1 MTFLPVRFVGAC
13 APPHPRSCRGRRGWA
28 TPAGSPVRDEEAGDA
43 AREIYGGSRRSFE
56 IVIEKASAES
66 YGRSLSD
73 SQGAAFCGAC
83 VDAYRS
89 LPAKRLLQLTGC
101 TYWCPLCS
109 LIKAATGGGRTMGVE
124 LDLVG
129 SSAKIDLAKPREETP
144 QKGANR
150 IAALD
155 IARIF
160 GLFAVYYGHIV
171 EQTMYL
177 GNPASALQYKFIY
190 SFHMPLFFV
199 LSGAIAKD
207 WGRDMGPLSFAKSRL
222 AARVVPLL
230 AFNLAL
236 CLISLV
242 VTPAFPPIPLHTAA
256 DYGHAIVMTLTR
268 LPAFD
273 IPTWFLMCLVSVEIV
288 HALCFRFLRD
298 SDLKIGAAIVAF
310 YFVGYE
316 LNLLWNFFKDGDN
329 YWFWNEAITMYAF
342 YLVGVLIARRD
353 ILSFSAPRTALI
365 LGAIAALAFVYFTY
379 DLNDGPFRMKISAVV
394 ILAAA
399 HGQIVWFV
407 ATALAGAAAIL
418 LLAAAMP
425 AWSWLCAMGQNA
437 LIFFCLNGVVYHH
450 VNPRLAHWFI
460 ENWPQNGW
468 SLGVYATG
476 LSVLSLAAGAP
487 VAIALNR
494 YLPQLVG
501 RPSVSGPWLPAL
513 LRADGSLRQVREAAK
528 AANRCAVRP

>member
-1 MTFLPVRFVGAC
+1 M
-13 APPHPRSCRGRRGWA
+13 
-28 TPAGSPVRDEEAGDA
+28 GDA
-43 AREIYGGSRRSFE
+43 LNPARP
-56 IVIEKASAES
+56 
-66 YGRSLSD
+66 
-73 SQGAAFCGAC
+73 GARG
-83 VDAYRS
+83 
-89 LPAKRLLQLTGC
+89 
-101 TYWCPLCS
+101 
-109 LIKAATGGGRTMGVE
+109 
-124 LDLVG
+124 
-129 SSAKIDLAKPREETP
+129 DLAKPGKEPSRNE
-144 QKGANR
+144 ANR

-155 IARIF
+155 VARIF
-160 GLFAVYYGHIV
+160 GLFAVYYGHVV

-199 LSGAIAKD
+199 LSGAIARD
-207 WGRDMGPLSFAKSRL
+207 WGKEMGPLAFAKSRL
-222 AARVVPLL
+222 ASRVAPLL

-236 CLISLV
+236 CLISLA

-256 DYGHAIVMTLTR
+256 DYSHAIVMTLTR

-298 SDLKIGAAIVAF
+298 SDLKIGAAIIAF
-310 YFVGYE
+310 YLIGYA
-316 LNLLWNFFKDGDN
+316 LNLQWNFFKDGDN

-342 YLVGVLIARRD
+342 YLVGVLIARRG
-353 ILSFSAPRTALI
+353 LLGRNAPRAALI
-365 LGAIAALAFVYFTY
+365 LGAIAAIALVYFTY

-418 LLAAAMP
+418 LLAAAAP
-425 AWSWLCAMGQNA
+425 AWGWLCFMGRNA
-437 LIFFCLNGVVYHH
+437 LIFFCLNGVVYHQ

-460 ENWPQNGW
+460 ADWPQNGW
-468 SLGVYATG
+468 SLAVYATG
-476 LSVLSLAAGAP
+476 LTVLSLAAGAP
-487 VAIALNR
+487 VAMALNR

-501 RPSVSGPWLPAL
+501 RPTVSGPWLPAL
-513 LRADGSLRQVREAAK
+513 LRADGSPREASERAK
-528 AANRCAVRP
+528 PVMQES